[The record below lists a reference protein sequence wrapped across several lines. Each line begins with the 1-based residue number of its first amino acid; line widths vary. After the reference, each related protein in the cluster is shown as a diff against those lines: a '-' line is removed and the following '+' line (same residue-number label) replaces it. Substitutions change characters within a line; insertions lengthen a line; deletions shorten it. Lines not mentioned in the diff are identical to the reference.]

1 MFSTGDGSVR
11 LVIAVTK
18 FGLKQNL
25 CEHIDQIREGVG
37 TPLFGLVRY
46 VSFAEHS
53 IPVFNFTTYSL
64 TEGVFLDWKS

>member
-1 MFSTGDGSVR
+1 MFSTVDGSVR

-53 IPVFNFTTYSL
+53 IPVFNFTT
-64 TEGVFLDWKS
+64 

>member
-1 MFSTGDGSVR
+1 MFSTVDGSVR

-37 TPLFGLVRY
+37 TPLFALVRY

-53 IPVFNFTTYSL
+53 IPVSRLIVLQRVSFWTGSL
-64 TEGVFLDWKS
+64 K

>member
-1 MFSTGDGSVR
+1 MFSTVDGSVR

-53 IPVFNFTTYSL
+53 IPVSRLIVLQRVSFWTGSL
-64 TEGVFLDWKS
+64 K